1 MLSNFRNPLYS
12 AICWESEFLSF
23 GGVGWDDGETTYP
36 KEWPIHH
43 SRGAIQWDPRLLGA
57 KTIHGRCNMWYQIW
71 SSFSVIHQ
79 VSQKKW
85 PESWKDKLWSLF
97 HVVACL
103 KADNVLVI
111 GECGVFMR
119 LWHTWP
125 FCRDPNLICPL
136 NPRGP
141 SVKRALQKDS
151 GKLRFTFV

>member
-12 AICWESEFLSF
+12 AICWESEFPSF
-23 GGVGWDDGETTYP
+23 FFFFFCWDDGETTYP

-79 VSQKKW
+79 VSQKTARELKRQTLI
-85 PESWKDKLWSLF
+85 SFSCC
-97 HVVACL
+97 ACL

-111 GECGVFMR
+111 RERAVFMR
-119 LWHTWP
+119 LWYTWP
-125 FCRDPNLICPL
+125 FCCDPNLIRPQ

-141 SVKRALQKDS
+141 SLKRALQKDS
-151 GKLRFTFV
+151 RW